1 MHWRKVHIA
10 DINIIRICE
19 KAPCTGNKSP
29 QRQKIKKTFKKV
41 FTNVPILGII
51 DRQSGRRAET
61 EH

>member
-1 MHWRKVHIA
+1 MNKTAYFYVKRLL
-10 DINIIRICE
+10 
-19 KAPCTGNKSP
+19 TGNLNKYY
-29 QRQKIKKTFKKV
+29 KNLKKTLKKTFKKV